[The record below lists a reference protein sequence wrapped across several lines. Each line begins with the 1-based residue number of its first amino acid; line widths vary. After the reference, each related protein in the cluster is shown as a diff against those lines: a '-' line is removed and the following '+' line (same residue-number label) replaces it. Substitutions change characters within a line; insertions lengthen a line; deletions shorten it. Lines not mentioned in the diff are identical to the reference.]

1 MAEEI
6 ELISVVVPC
15 FNEAANIAELYAQL
29 QPVLSE
35 FYSYELIFVDDGS
48 SDNTPEKILDLQ
60 RSDENI
66 RLLQLSRNFG
76 HQAAL
81 KAGLDNAIGNCVIS
95 MDADL
100 QHPPEIIPDL
110 IKKWK
115 EGFEVVYTQREE
127 GNDLPWLKRT
137 TSKLFYRIAQRLT
150 SVHIHPGTADY
161 RLLDRKV
168 VDVIKDLDESYLF
181 FRGLVSWAGFRQ
193 TSVKFKAKD
202 RYAGKSNYTYRK
214 MFSLAMSGITSFSV
228 RPLQLAMV
236 LGLVIAALAGI
247 YGIYVI
253 YIFAFTDNAIP
264 GWASTTASVL
274 FIGGVQL
281 IMLGILG
288 EYVGKAFMEGK
299 RRPTYIIRERH

>member
-1 MAEEI
+1 MAEESV
-6 ELISVVVPC
+6 LISVVVPC
-15 FNEAANIAELYAQL
+15 FNEAANIAELYTQL
-29 QPVLSE
+29 QPVLSTFE
-35 FYSYELIFVDDGS
+35 KYELIFVDDGS
-48 SDNTPEKILDLQ
+48 SDNTPERILDLQ
-60 RSDENI
+60 KSDENI

-115 EGFEVVYTQREE
+115 EGFEVVYTQRED
-127 GNDLPWLKRT
+127 GDDLPWLKRT

-150 SVHIHPGTADY
+150 SVRIHPGTADY

-202 RYAGKSNYTYRK
+202 RYAGKSNYTYGK

-247 YGIYVI
+247 YGVYVI